1 MYNVYYTQMYIYTI
15 IIIINIYN
23 LIIILINKHSKLKYL
38 FIN

>member
-1 MYNVYYTQMYIYTI
+1 MYNVYYTQMYVYT

>member
-1 MYNVYYTQMYIYTI
+1 MYNVYYTQMYVYT

-23 LIIILINKHSKLKYL
+23 LIIILINNHSKLKYL

>member
-1 MYNVYYTQMYIYTI
+1 MYNVYYTQMYIYT